1 MSTEAPT
8 NGELVRR
15 MEEVFARLTQQ
26 LEALT
31 GEIREDRRVNERT
44 YVRRDV
50 YDAERAADKAARRD
64 LEKDIAEL
72 VEARKSD
79 AGFRRQVLLWGAGL
93 TITVMVTIVVAV
105 ANLLAR

>member
-1 MSTEAPT
+1 MTPESPT

-15 MEEVFARLTQQ
+15 MEEVFGRLTQQ

-64 LEKDIAEL
+64 LEKDIAALDES
-72 VEARKSD
+72 RKSD
-79 AGFRRQVLLWGAGL
+79 AAFRRQVLVSGAVL
-93 TITVMVTIVVAV
+93 FITVLVAIVTNV